1 MTLATLTLG
10 QATRA
15 TSRRSHEWLVD
26 ELDLI
31 WGEYFADTPRINQV
45 EIGFHRPWKRRLG
58 VIRLCQIDNST
69 HIGINSL
76 LSHEDAPYCMTLIT
90 VAHELVHYCH
100 GFGSPLPQ
108 KYSHPH
114 RGGIVTRELV
124 DRGLGR
130 QLAEYTDWIEEN
142 WWQFYAGQRGGPSPV

>member
-1 MTLATLTLG
+1 MTLASLPLHH
-10 QATRA
+10 ATRT
-15 TSRRSHEWLVD
+15 TSRRSQQWLTE

-31 WGEYFADTPRINQV
+31 WGEYFGDTPRVNRV
-45 EIGFHRPWKRRLG
+45 EIEFHKPWKRRLG
-58 VIRLCQIDNST
+58 VIRLSQVDNST
-69 HIGINSL
+69 YIGINSL
-76 LSHEDAPYCMTLIT
+76 LSHDEAPYCITLIT

-108 KYSHPH
+108 RYRHPH

-130 QLAEYTDWIEEN
+130 QLGEYTEWIERN
-142 WWQFYAGQRGGPSPV
+142 WWSFYARQSRARA